1 MSWIDA
7 HMSDSI
13 GIDYGTDHISLYF
26 AGDQSILRE
35 PSAAACL
42 VHTNEIAAV
51 GEDAERLLGR
61 TPKCISLIYP
71 VQNGVVT
78 DYHFAEVLLRSMLEK
93 RKKKGALK
101 PVMMLT
107 VPCGATDVEERALVE
122 VAERAGARK
131 TYLVETPVAAAL
143 GAGCDITLARGLM
156 VLDIGGGVTN
166 FAAIS
171 LCNTVIGKADKTA
184 GSAFTDAV
192 IRYLRRRHSVE
203 IGRASAKRV
212 KEEIGGVMRREQPV
226 DTVVCGTDVQTHLPR
241 RVRVYSEELLDAF
254 EEPFQALCAFM
265 KNTLDETPPD
275 ILGDIMEDGV
285 LLTGG
290 GAKLYGLERRLRR
303 ETGLKLFTAEEPEL
317 CAVRGCGI
325 AIEHLDDLPGI
336 VHSYHNI

>member
-61 TPKCISLIYP
+61 TPKCISLIHP

-143 GAGCDITLARGLM
+143 GAGCDITLARGL
-156 VLDIGGGVTN
+156 LDIGGGVTD